1 MTLHPLIGFLLAYAI
16 MAVAALHA
24 VIAPV
29 AETIW
34 KVAP

>member
-1 MTLHPLIGFLLAYAI
+1 MTLHPLIGFLLACAI

-24 VIAPV
+24 VIAAV

-34 KVAP
+34 RVGP